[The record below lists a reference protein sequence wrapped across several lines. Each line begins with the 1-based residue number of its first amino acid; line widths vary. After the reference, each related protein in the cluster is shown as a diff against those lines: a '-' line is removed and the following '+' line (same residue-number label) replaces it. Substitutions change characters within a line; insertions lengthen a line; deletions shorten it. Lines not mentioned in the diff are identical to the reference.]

1 MSEREFEQFFRENEA
16 LLFRLV
22 RGYVH
27 SRDKAQDIVLEA
39 MTIVYRNWERVRNF
53 ENRTGYLV
61 RIGINM
67 AKKSLLFQKKEKVI
81 YLEDQDSMDYLFRPS
96 ASPENI
102 AIWGEEDL
110 FLKKCLSS
118 LREEER
124 NVIMLRD
131 LERKRFEDIAGI
143 LGIKLP
149 TVKSHYRRGKINLAG
164 KMEAYY
170 EK

>member
-1 MSEREFEQFFRENEA
+1 MSEHEFELFFRENEA

-22 RGYVH
+22 RGYVR

-39 MTIVYRNWERVRNF
+39 MTIVYRNWERAKSF

-61 RIGINM
+61 RIGINL
-67 AKKSLLFQKKEKVI
+67 AKKSLLFKKKEKVV
-81 YLEDQDSMDYLFRPS
+81 YLDDQESLDYLSCQS
-96 ASPENI
+96 ASPENVV
-102 AIWGEEDL
+102 IWNEEDL
-110 FLKKCLSS
+110 FLKKCLDS

-124 NVIMLRD
+124 NVIILRD
-131 LERKRFEDIAGI
+131 LEGKKFDEIAGI
-143 LGIKLP
+143 LDIKLP
-149 TVKSHYRRGKINLAG
+149 TVKSHYRRGKINLVG